1 MFICRNKHT
10 KHCHISFE
18 MRVFYT
24 FVPLENVYTN
34 KNPKPNILNCCLYAY
49 LSSFLVSPIHPSLC
63 VYSHWDIKNVL
74 VLFFFQS
81 FYACVFF
88 LRNFRFSTF
97 DNISFFS
104 QWECCCFWLH
114 CMWNQIHLIRI
125 SISTKIPSDLL
136 IYFAN
141 DWIQYANL
149 FGEIVPGWTVRYCV
163 ILMYIGHLSCWQ
175 RR

>member
-1 MFICRNKHT
+1 MFW
-10 KHCHISFE
+10 
-18 MRVFYT
+18 
-24 FVPLENVYTN
+24 
-34 KNPKPNILNCCLYAY
+34 CC
-49 LSSFLVSPIHPSLC
+49 
-63 VYSHWDIKNVL
+63 
-74 VLFFFQS
+74 FFFQS

-104 QWECCCFWLH
+104 QRACCCFWLH

-125 SISTKIPSDLL
+125 SISTKIPNDLL

-149 FGEIVPGWTVRYCV
+149 SGRLCQGELCDIVWFWC
-163 ILMYIGHLSCWQ
+163 ILAIYRAGSDGRAKTKSVFKMSDLFLFRLLVGGVVVVGSVVVAGAVVAIDALVVVFMHS
-175 RR
+175 